1 MVIDVTHM
9 YMHYKE
15 HLRTLCTLNSNMYY
29 IKHLGMKS
37 FCECRKTPLLHSKT
51 QSHCTLIFL
60 TQIVGKT
67 LWSSIQLRKFS
78 PSNYFPYLLL
88 YSAKVLTVEN
98 LDEWLAIHK
107 SFPYKPLSLNVS
119 PLKPTINL
127 SKLFIRQSF
136 LRQIFAL

>member
-1 MVIDVTHM
+1 MNVERL
-9 YMHYKE
+9 HYFTAKF
-15 HLRTLCTLNSNMYY
+15 SP
-29 IKHLGMKS
+29 IVA
-37 FCECRKTPLLHSKT
+37 
-51 QSHCTLIFL
+51 TLIFL

-119 PLKPTINL
+119 PLKPTINS
-127 SKLFIRQSF
+127 SKLFIRQSISPSNF
-136 LRQIFAL
+136 CTIKLKCCPSVCPSVLIFWCHIANSVISA